1 MAESRASR
9 KRRKARQPGRAEAPE
24 PDVAQALE
32 RGYSR
37 SRRRDEEA
45 RAALVPLEPGE
56 RPGAVTLAVAVV
68 GVALVANLV
77 ALVASYDP
85 DEADKTASTLLGA
98 VILTLVAVGMWRVQ
112 YWAVLGMQALLAV
125 TIVLCALALLTVT
138 NLLSA
143 LIVVAIIALAGTL
156 FWLLV
161 KAMARIQM
169 PPRPGA

>member
-1 MAESRASR
+1 MADRSSR
-9 KRRKARQPGRAEAPE
+9 KRRKARQAKRAEVAT

-37 SRRRDEEA
+37 SRKRDEEA
-45 RAALVPLEPGE
+45 RAALVPLAPGE

-68 GVALVANLV
+68 AVALVANLV
-77 ALVASYDP
+77 ALLVNYDS
-85 DEADKTASTLLGA
+85 DEAEKTASTLLGTL
-98 VILTLVAVGMWRVQ
+98 ILTLVGVGMWHVQ

-138 NLLSA
+138 KLTAALL
-143 LIVVAIIALAGTL
+143 VVAIIAVAGTL